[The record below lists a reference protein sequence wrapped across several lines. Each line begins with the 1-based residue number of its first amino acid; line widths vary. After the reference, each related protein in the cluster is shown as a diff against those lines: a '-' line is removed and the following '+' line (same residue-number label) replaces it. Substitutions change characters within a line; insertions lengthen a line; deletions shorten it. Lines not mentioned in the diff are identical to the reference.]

1 MKKLISVLV
10 LMLSNVVFAEEA
22 VQAVATTTA
31 VAANNGNSV
40 YFGLASAFAIAL
52 AALGGAL
59 GQGRVASAAMEG
71 IGRNPNAKDKMQ
83 TPMILGLVFIETVV
97 LFAFVI
103 AFSIYTK
110 I

>member
-1 MKKLISVLV
+1 MSVVV
-10 LMLSNVVFAEEA
+10 LMLSNVAFAEEA
-22 VQAVATTTA
+22 VTAVATTAT
-31 VAANNGNSV
+31 AANSSSI
-40 YFGLASAFAIAL
+40 YFAMASSFAIAL

-103 AFSIYTK
+103 AFVIYNK

>member
-1 MKKLISVLV
+1 MKKLMSVLV
-10 LMLSNVVFAEEA
+10 LLLSNIAFAEEA
-22 VQAVATTTA
+22 VQAVVTTTTA
-31 VAANNGNSV
+31 ASNGNSV
-40 YFGLASAFAIAL
+40 YFGFASAFAIGL

>member
-1 MKKLISVLV
+1 MKKLMSVLV
-10 LMLSNVVFAEEA
+10 LMLSNVAFAEEA
-22 VQAVATTTA
+22 VTTAATTTTT
-31 VAANNGNSV
+31 VAANSNSI
-40 YFGLASAFAIAL
+40 YFALASAFAIAL

-59 GQGRVASAAMEG
+59 GQGKVASAAMEG

-103 AFSIYTK
+103 AFVIYNK